1 MNGDETKNGKC
12 KAGYYYCYTDE
23 KCKPIPKGFKVVGR
37 AGYLR
42 KENGHSVDDEN
53 TNGNGNGN
61 GNGHSN
67 GNGNG
72 GNGGGM
78 SESKSGDSSLRDWFS
93 KSKSSDGKP
102 GWVQLGGKYAGKPC
116 ARQPGQTTKPKC
128 GSSKMKRNLSKDEEE
143 RAFRRKNA
151 KDPNPDR
158 KGKAINVKTEETIL
172 EKEMRD
178 KKGND
183 KFDRYK
189 RMVRHKQDKYGVST
203 LKQRVM
209 HGGVDHNIDNERK
222 AKGMKEEFTT
232 LPLQLEIPTDI
243 RDFNLGL
250 MFRES

>member
-1 MNGDETKNGKC
+1 MAKNGKC

-143 RAFRRKNA
+143 RAFRRKNR

-172 EKEMRD
+172 EKKCAIRRVTINLIVTSVWLDTSKISM
-178 KKGND
+178 GFPHLSNVLC
-183 KFDRYK
+183 
-189 RMVRHKQDKYGVST
+189 MVGLITTST
-203 LKQRVM
+203 
-209 HGGVDHNIDNERK
+209 
-222 AKGMKEEFTT
+222 MKEK
-232 LPLQLEIPTDI
+232 QKV
-243 RDFNLGL
+243 
-250 MFRES
+250 